1 MIDINEW
8 QKKLYQFC
16 YIKQI
21 RKIVDEI
28 VCEERFYDLVW
39 RYNYFEYDIENGTI
53 AVSEKLN
60 KIRQDKFNMTLPE
73 KIMKCDY
80 DKLIKTIEK
89 HKEGLYERLVQY
101 VKDNKMNEC
110 LLQEYIDRTK

>member
-1 MIDINEW
+1 M
-8 QKKLYQFC
+8 LYQLC

-21 RKIVDEI
+21 RKIVDEF
-28 VCEERFYDLVW
+28 VCEERFYDLEW
-39 RYNYFEYDIENGTI
+39 RYEYFEDDLEKFGTI

-60 KIRQDKFNMTLPE
+60 KIRQDKFNKTLPD

-80 DKLIKTIEK
+80 DELVRTIEK

-101 VKDNKMNEC
+101 VEDNNMNKC
-110 LLQEYIDRTK
+110 LLKEYIDRTK